1 MSKDKLKVL
10 FVAAEVVP
18 FAKTGGLA
26 DVSGALPKALK
37 KLGTEIIVV
46 MPRYYKIDKS
56 QLQALPGALGV
67 PMGPIGE
74 LWCEVFTSF
83 IPGSDV
89 PIYFIDYEAYFGR
102 SALYDE
108 EGEAYE
114 DNDNRFIFLSK
125 AALQL
130 SKKLSFQPDI
140 VHANDWHTAIL
151 PILCQTRFY
160 EDFANTASVLTIHN
174 LQHQG
179 EFFKGAMDV
188 MEVGWEHFNPME
200 FQKYE
205 NVNFL
210 RGGIATTDAL
220 TTVSEKYA
228 QEIQTPEFG
237 FGLEEHIRAHRG
249 KLFGILNGVDY
260 HEWNP
265 SCDDHIAAYYDSDD
279 MRGKA
284 LCKRDL
290 QEYFGLKVDDNIP
303 LIGFV
308 GRFAEQKGLSMIAE
322 AIRGLLDL
330 DLQIVILG
338 TGEKWAEFF
347 FGEVAAKHRDK
358 LGVHIGYSNTLAHK
372 IEAGSDMF
380 LMPSLFEPCGLNQIY
395 SLRYGTLPIVRAT
408 GGLDDTIINY
418 ENDNPNSN
426 GFKFYEP
433 SAWALYHTIKWTL
446 EVYHNEKS
454 EFFQMQQRAM
464 ALRFD
469 WEKAALSYM
478 KVYQF
483 ARDKHNN

>member
-1 MSKDKLKVL
+1 MLKDELKIL

-26 DVSGALPKALK
+26 DVSGALPKAIK
-37 KLGTEIIVV
+37 KLGHEIIVV

-56 QLQALPGALGV
+56 RLQALPGALGV

-74 LWCEVFTSF
+74 LWCEVFTDF

-102 SALYDE
+102 SGLYDE
-108 EGEAYE
+108 EGDAFK

-130 SKKLSFQPDI
+130 SKKISFHPDI

-151 PILCQTRFY
+151 PILCKTRFY

-200 FQKYE
+200 FQKYD

-210 RGGIATTDAL
+210 RGGIASTDAL
-220 TTVSEKYA
+220 TTVSHKYA

-260 HEWNP
+260 DEWNP
-265 SCDDHIAAYYDSDD
+265 SCDDHIAAYYDSND

-284 LCKRDL
+284 QCKQDL
-290 QEYFGLKVDDNIP
+290 QEYFGLKVDANIP

-308 GRFAEQKGLSMIAE
+308 GRFAEQKGLAMLAE
-322 AIRGLLDL
+322 AMRGLIDL

-347 FGEVAAKHRDK
+347 FGE
-358 LGVHIGYSNTLAHK
+358 
-372 IEAGSDMF
+372 
-380 LMPSLFEPCGLNQIY
+380 
-395 SLRYGTLPIVRAT
+395 
-408 GGLDDTIINY
+408 
-418 ENDNPNSN
+418 
-426 GFKFYEP
+426 
-433 SAWALYHTIKWTL
+433 
-446 EVYHNEKS
+446 
-454 EFFQMQQRAM
+454 
-464 ALRFD
+464 
-469 WEKAALSYM
+469 
-478 KVYQF
+478 
-483 ARDKHNN
+483 